1 MARHRL
7 HAAELV
13 KLLQSALQRLYV
25 LDERWRSSTS
35 LVYGA
40 SPAGDATSRPFR

>member
-25 LDERWRSSTS
+25 LDDA
-35 LVYGA
+35 LVIVY
-40 SPAGDATSRPFR
+40 